1 LHAVTD
7 QERILYAIRESRLI
21 LAQYIEPGPRDADE
35 TINQLLAILDHND
48 VVESVDRLEVE
59 LGLRFP

>member
-1 LHAVTD
+1 VND
-7 QERILYAIRESRLI
+7 QERILYAIREAQLI
-21 LAQYIEPGPRDADE
+21 LAQYTEPGPRDADE
-35 TINQLLAILDHND
+35 TINQLLAVLDHND